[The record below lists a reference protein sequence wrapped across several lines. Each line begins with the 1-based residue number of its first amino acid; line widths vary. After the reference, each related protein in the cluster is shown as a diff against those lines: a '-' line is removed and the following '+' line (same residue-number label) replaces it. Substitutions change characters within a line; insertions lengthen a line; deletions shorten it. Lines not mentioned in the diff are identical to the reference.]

1 MAKDDTLD
9 DQVNILLVDDD
20 RSKLLS
26 YEVILADLGERLLS
40 ATSARETFEHLLRS
54 DVAVVLMDVQ
64 MPDLDGFELAAMIRE
79 HPRFSR
85 VAIIFVSAIHL
96 TDLDRLR
103 GYAAGA
109 VDYLPVPI
117 VGELLRAKVRVFVD
131 LHRKTR
137 QLERVNEE
145 LERRVAERTAALEAS
160 TAQLRDSER
169 RRTLALAAGS
179 MGAWDWDRSTDAHG
193 WDVGQYAIHGVDESF
208 EVNPQSVRSLIHP
221 EDREWFEAAR
231 EHALATGEP
240 LQVEFRI
247 VRPDGDIRW
256 CVASGVPV
264 GDGEGEQTALTGVT
278 IDITER
284 KRAEQTL
291 SRLNEELEA
300 RVEQRT
306 REREAALAQLFE
318 AQKMET
324 VGQLTGGVAHDF
336 NNLLMAVLGSLE
348 LLRKRI
354 DDERGLRLIDNAI
367 KGAERG
373 AALTKRLLA
382 FARRQDLK
390 PEAIDLKALV
400 NGVEELVQRAIGPS
414 IRIEKDLSDG
424 LPSVR
429 ADVNQLELA
438 ILNLAINAR
447 DAMPDGGM
455 LTISAERVSYGPA
468 GGDGLAPGDYL
479 KVCIADTGTGMDAAT
494 MAKATLPFFTTK
506 GPGKGTG
513 LGLSMVHGMMAQ
525 SGGSLQLASRP
536 GAGTRAML
544 ILPVA
549 AVGAQ
554 PAVAPPPLAAE
565 ASTLRKCRILVVDDD
580 PLVRTGAAA
589 MVEDLGHQAIEAPDG
604 AAALET
610 LRSGSHVDLVLT
622 DYAMPGMNGV
632 ELLRKIKDFSPNIRS
647 ILASGY
653 AELANGYLELPSVY
667 APLATTRLGKPFNQE
682 ELSAAIARAVSEEP
696 FASARH

>member
-1 MAKDDTLD
+1 MD

-79 HPRFSR
+79 HPRFSQ

-131 LHRKTR
+131 LYRKSR

-160 TAQLRDSER
+160 TAKLSDSER

-179 MGAWDWDRSTDAHG
+179 MGAWDWDRSTGAHQ

-208 EVNPQSVRSLIHP
+208 KVDPESVRDLIHP
-221 EDREWFEAAR
+221 EDRERLEAAR
-231 EHALATGEP
+231 EQALATGEP
-240 LQVEFRI
+240 LQVEYRI
-247 VRPDGDIRW
+247 VRPDGDVRW

-264 GDGEGEQTALTGVT
+264 GDGEGASDALTGVT

-284 KRAEQTL
+284 KHAEQSL

-390 PEAIDLKALV
+390 PEAIDLKSLV

-414 IRIEKDLSDG
+414 IRIEKDIADD
-424 LPSVR
+424 LPPVR
-429 ADVNQLELA
+429 ADMNQLELA

-447 DAMPDGGM
+447 DAMPDGGL
-455 LTISAERVSYGPA
+455 LTISAAPKSYGP
-468 GGDGLAPGDYL
+468 GGGNGLAPGDYMEL
-479 KVCIADTGTGMDAAT
+479 CIADTGIGMDET
-494 MAKATLPFFTTK
+494 TIAKATLPFFTTK

-525 SGGSLQLASRP
+525 SGGSLQLTSRP
-536 GAGTRAML
+536 GVGTRATL
-544 ILPVA
+544 ILPA
-549 AVGAQ
+549 AAAGAR
-554 PAVAPPPLAAE
+554 PALSPQRRSVEP
-565 ASTLRKCRILVVDDD
+565 STFRRCRILVVDDD

-610 LRSGSHVDLVLT
+610 LRSGSSVDLVLT

-632 ELLRKIKDFSPNIRS
+632 ELLRKIKDLSPHIRS

-653 AELANGYLELPSVY
+653 AELANGQAEFPGAYTR
-667 APLATTRLGKPFNQE
+667 LATTRLGKPFNQE

-696 FASARH
+696 YLVVQH